1 MGPGSFE
8 SNFYSWEAEMVSKIH
23 VSEAWAEDILIW
35 PLTSNGDYSVR
46 SAYRMLVADEENTNL
61 SSSSLDSSQ
70 SVWKK
75 IWKIWAPNKIC
86 YFIWHQ
92 QKTPFPQ
99 SKIWNLDI
107 FWWMK
112 HALSMMIIRKLLCI
126 IFGYVIMLR
135 QCGSQILDST
145 FCVKNS
151 TGLLWILWKSCSKT
165 ARVFRLL
172 CFLLLLGVYGSGNI
186 VRENTNLHGC
196 FMRLVPELRIWLW
209 SISTYINKL
218 PEWMHIVP
226 RNIGALLL
234 STVTKL
240 ILMQLFLRTRVALVL
255 GWYIEIMKGMSL

>member
-1 MGPGSFE
+1 
-8 SNFYSWEAEMVSKIH
+8 
-23 VSEAWAEDILIW
+23 
-35 PLTSNGDYSVR
+35 
-46 SAYRMLVADEENTNL
+46 
-61 SSSSLDSSQ
+61 
-70 SVWKK
+70 
-75 IWKIWAPNKIC
+75 
-86 YFIWHQ
+86 
-92 QKTPFPQ
+92 
-99 SKIWNLDI
+99 
-107 FWWMK
+107 MK

-151 TGLLWILWKSCSKT
+151 TGLWWILWKSCSKT

-196 FMRLVPELRIWLW
+196 FIRLVPELRIWLW

-234 STVTKL
+234 SIVTKL
-240 ILMQLFLRTRVALVL
+240 ILMQLFLRTPVALVL